1 MLALFDACSNA
12 GRWGPDDELGT
23 LNYITDATRVR
34 AAGLVRDGH
43 AISIGKDLDTVWSL
57 RNPDPIV
64 HRMLY
69 LQHDAPT
76 SSLDSIEVASHGFS
90 TTHLD
95 ALGHV
100 YFEGR
105 IYNGRNASD
114 IVRREGLA
122 AASIHAY
129 RDGIFTRGVLLDVAA
144 TRGVDWLEPDEGVW
158 VEDLERAEEMAGVTV
173 SSGDAIFVRVGLS
186 AREAAEGKED
196 PSARAG
202 LEAECVSWIHKRE
215 VAVFSGDCI
224 ERLPQQYS
232 RVTMPLHM
240 IGLSAMGLAI
250 LDATALEELH
260 ALCRE
265 LKRYEFLLT
274 CAPLRLRG
282 GTGSPVNPTAV
293 F

>member
-1 MLALFDACSNA
+1 
-12 GRWGPDDELGT
+12 
-23 LNYITDATRVR
+23 
-34 AAGLVRDGH
+34 
-43 AISIGKDLDTVWSL
+43 
-57 RNPDPIV
+57 
-64 HRMLY
+64 MLY

-76 SSLDSIEVASHGFS
+76 SSLDSIEIASHGFS

-105 IYNGRNASD
+105 IYNGRKASD
-114 IVRREGLA
+114 VVRREGLA
-122 AASIHAY
+122 AASIHGY
-129 RDGIFTRGVLLDVAA
+129 RVGIFTRGTLLDVAGA
-144 TRGVDWLEPDEGVW
+144 RGADWLEPDQGVW
-158 VEDLERAEEMAGVTV
+158 PDDLELAEHMAGVTV

-186 AREAAEGKED
+186 AREKAQGKED
-196 PSARAG
+196 PSVRAG
-202 LEAECVSWIHKRE
+202 LTAECVSWIHQRE

-224 ERLPQQYS
+224 ERLPQPYS

-250 LDATALEELH
+250 LDATELEELR
-260 ALCRE
+260 LVCRE
-265 LKRYEFLLT
+265 LKRYEFLLS

-282 GTGSPVNPTAV
+282 GTGSPVNPIAL